1 MIKLSD
7 WQINE
12 RNTNQFAEYYRH
24 TDSSLGDYHFV
35 SCQYQKD
42 GYWIINL
49 GGAFGIFQSI
59 VDRKTYSTI
68 NEAKKV
74 CDDLISRLDNIS
86 AFV

>member
-24 TDSSLGDYHFV
+24 IDSYFGDYHFV
-35 SCQYQKD
+35 SCQYQNSH
-42 GYWIINL
+42 WIINL